1 MEWYFV
7 YPLIILAGFLAGV
20 INSISGSGSLIT
32 LPVLMAFGLPATVAN
47 GTNRIG
53 ILLQTL
59 SGTASFKRDKVLD
72 LQSSLF
78 LLIPAIGG
86 GIAGAVIAV
95 DLNEEVMKK
104 MIGGL
109 LLFMFFIVL
118 WKPSKWLK
126 EHRTESGL
134 PVWVQACLF
143 FLIGVY
149 GGFIQAGVGFF
160 LLGGLVLGSGYEL
173 VKANALKVFITLAF
187 TLFALPVFILN
198 DQVNWLYGFLLAA
211 GSMAGGWVG
220 AKAAVRK
227 GAGFIRI
234 ILLVT
239 IVIASLKL
247 LGVF

>member
-7 YPLIILAGFLAGV
+7 YPLIILAGFLSGI

-32 LPVLMAFGLPATVAN
+32 LPVLMVFGLPATLAN

-53 ILLQTL
+53 ILLQAI
-59 SGTASFKRDKVLD
+59 SGSASFKKDKVLD
-72 LQSSLF
+72 LSSSVL
-78 LLIPAIGG
+78 LLIPAILG
-86 GIAGAVIAV
+86 GILGAFIAV
-95 DLNEEVMKK
+95 DIDEAMMEKA
-104 MIGGL
+104 IGGL
-109 LLFMFFIVL
+109 LIFMFFVVL
-118 WKPSKWLK
+118 WKPSRWLREHQAESKLPKWLQ
-126 EHRTESGL
+126 
-134 PVWVQACLF
+134 VFIF

-160 LLGGLVLGSGYEL
+160 LLGGLVLGSGYNL

-187 TLFALPVFILN
+187 TIVALPVFIYN
-198 DQVNWLYGFLLAA
+198 NQVDWVYGFLLAA
-211 GSMAGGWVG
+211 GSMAGGWMG
-220 AKAAVRK
+220 AKTAVKK

-247 LGVF
+247 LGLF